1 MYFRWNKLISSGG
14 RGGCK
19 CHEDKDSL
27 KFQVKDKKVKMK
39 VAQSCLTL
47 CDPMDNSPPGSFL
60 SMGFSRQE
68 YWSKL
73 PFPSPEDLPNPEM
86 EPRSP
91 SLQEDSLPAE
101 SPRVHTELDP
111 TMREKTYHKRE
122 NWDTWRNSILT
133 VFNVLTLN
141 NSTAVMS
148 KRILVLKKYT
158 LKYLVNG
165 HGVCSLL
172 PNGSED
178 THTHT
183 YGGGRGRRIIKYIK
197 YR

>member
-1 MYFRWNKLISSGG
+1 
-14 RGGCK
+14 
-19 CHEDKDSL
+19 
-27 KFQVKDKKVKMK
+27 MK

-122 NWDTWRNSILT
+122 NWDT
-133 VFNVLTLN
+133 
-141 NSTAVMS
+141 
-148 KRILVLKKYT
+148 
-158 LKYLVNG
+158 
-165 HGVCSLL
+165 
-172 PNGSED
+172 
-178 THTHT
+178 
-183 YGGGRGRRIIKYIK
+183 
-197 YR
+197 